1 MARHSL
7 ASTKALTFR
16 QIASKEA
23 IVLKPVIWRI
33 THLVIL
39 LGLLLFPFSTKA
51 WALSISLDDA
61 VDNSLTWTT
70 GGDAEW
76 FGQTSVFYFDTDAA
90 QSGDMPEDIGRSS
103 WIRTTV
109 EGPGIISFYWRVSIL
124 KMLVFF

>member
-1 MARHSL
+1 M
-7 ASTKALTFR
+7 
-16 QIASKEA
+16 
-23 IVLKPVIWRI
+23 KPVIWRI

-76 FGQTSVFYFDTDAA
+76 FGQTSVYYFDTDAA
-90 QSGDMPEDIGRSS
+90 QSGDMPGGTLTELMEQSTSMILAVQIICLSV
-103 WIRTTV
+103 TTAL
-109 EGPGIISFYWRVSIL
+109 ISREYLPVRFIYHLLSINRYCA
-124 KMLVFF
+124 